1 MSQYYIMRLLYFWS
15 SKYSIDE
22 QNFFFEKHLSFKNKK
37 LCLEKQWTIKSLLIY
52 LFFCNG
58 MWSSEITWSACCHLF
73 LIVLIP
79 EY

>member
-22 QNFFFEKHLSFKNKK
+22 QNLFFEKHLSFKNKK

-52 LFFCNG
+52 YFFA
-58 MWSSEITWSACCHLF
+58 MACDPLKLRDLLAAIIF
-73 LIVLIP
+73 
-79 EY
+79 